1 MFKVLTLIL
10 AVAIYVV
17 VSVYSF
23 SILVSTLFGLDD
35 FLSLYLYLLAIFTL
49 LFAVTDLLIHYLLKS
64 NKFKL
69 DSEFQL
75 ILDNF
80 SYTHKNKKIQLFTS
94 KICPDLIC
102 LGFFDTRVLIVNDL
116 LFRDLTPREFRVLVE
131 YELQYSNSL
140 VSKLEQVLKR
150 FYLIT
155 YYPLKKVLGF
165 ILSEILLSYLLSPF
179 ILFYLYTTKICRSA
193 YRFKGKNKEMLEQ
206 VAFKLTAGE
215 GEKVLDLYSS
225 FVSYISLSLNKSNL
239 SQGSVS
245 RFSRNEI
252 LKW

>member
-1 MFKVLTLIL
+1 MFSLIF
-10 AVAIYVV
+10 AVAIYVLLA
-17 VSVYSF
+17 VYSY
-23 SILVSTLFGLDD
+23 SILVSTLLGLDD
-35 FLSLYLYLLAIFTL
+35 FLSLYLYLLALSTL
-49 LFAVTDLLIHYLLKS
+49 FFAVTDLLVHYLLKS

-80 SYTHKNKKIQLFTS
+80 SYTHKNKKIQLFSS
-94 KICPDLIC
+94 KICPDMIC
-102 LGFFDTRVLIVNDL
+102 LGFFDSRVLIVNDL
-116 LFRDLTPREFRVLVE
+116 LFKDLTPREFRVLVE
-131 YELQYSNSL
+131 YELEYSSSL

-155 YYPLKKVLGF
+155 YYPLKKTLSLF
-165 ILSEILLSYLLSPF
+165 LSEILLSYLLSPF
-179 ILFYLYTTKICRSA
+179 VLFYLYTTKICRSA
-193 YRFKGKNKEMLEQ
+193 YRFNGKNKEMLQ
-206 VAFKLTAGE
+206 QISFKLTAGE

-225 FVSYISLSLNKSNL
+225 FVPFISLSLSNSNL
-239 SQGSVS
+239 PQGNAS